1 MLNTN
6 DEPKEISVYDE
17 EAKVSI
23 EHVVP
28 PHAIHT
34 YRWTPPQP
42 PHKHSSS
49 SAASSAAAA
58 AVTTTAVVQLPG
70 AFSSSSSSSSRRGGA
85 GGGGGS
91 SAFSF
96 GLGMAALVALFISTL
111 AKPAARSV
119 AEWIHEVWTTNGS
132 GAAPLGS
139 GAWPLATTV
148 EMAEADEMEEE
159 QRYVAL

>member
-1 MLNTN
+1 MARAPPELV
-6 DEPKEISVYDE
+6 IV
-17 EAKVSI
+17 AV
-23 EHVVP
+23 HVGDLYP
-28 PHAIHT
+28 T
-34 YRWTPPQP
+34 
-42 PHKHSSS
+42 SL
-49 SAASSAAAA
+49 
-58 AVTTTAVVQLPG
+58 TANYGPWLH
-70 AFSSSSSSSSRRGGA
+70 
-85 GGGGGS
+85 
-91 SAFSF
+91 
-96 GLGMAALVALFISTL
+96 FISTL